1 MKQRS
6 ILAIL
11 WLSICLSVS
20 AQTQQGFVKTLGRP
34 NQKGVALSGVTVRV
48 KGGHNAVLSNAQGT
62 FAMPMP
68 GKKPGDAYALQ
79 QVQKQGYELRDKSA
93 VGRQYA
99 YSDKVPLTLVMAS
112 SSQLSSDKQRIE
124 NKAYEVAERGYKAK
138 LAQLEQQKDANSITI
153 DQYRQLLQDLQDKF
167 EKYQSLIDG
176 LAEHYALVDYD
187 ALDEQERE
195 INICIEK
202 GDLERADSLLQQLG
216 IQQRVETIAQRLKA
230 GQRLIDEARQEQAE
244 VLKRQEKDA
253 EYLYQL
259 YTIALAKF
267 DNDKARFYIETRA
280 ELDTTNVEWQME
292 IGDYLYN
299 QHLSEESLIY
309 YIRALKECEKRDY
322 TDQNTA
328 YRAGL
333 YNAIGKIYL
342 TLNYDL
348 TEIERVYMIS
358 VELYKELYD
367 QQPTIGYTA
376 LLADALK
383 DVANL
388 LRQTKKYKESLEI
401 YQESILPIY
410 EVLVKEDSD
419 YIEYL
424 ATAQEEAAI
433 LFRSMYELNKSEQLY
448 VVALR
453 NFRALSMKNSSKYL
467 INVASVLNN
476 LALLYK
482 EKRDIANAERCF
494 LEALS
499 IRKGLS
505 SRNPQRNN
513 MEYAHTMIC
522 LADLYRDNKREKESE
537 VLYNQALGIYRELTD
552 DNPDEFEPYI
562 AATTSKMGLL
572 YTNLHRYEE
581 SEVMFKES
589 VSIRRDLVKK
599 IPEIYTEPLAE
610 SLNNYGILCF
620 NEHRFKESESLFKE
634 ALDLY
639 RQLAKNNPQ
648 VISVNLMNSLCNVA
662 LIETQLGNYSESEK
676 LYKEALSLANKI
688 EKKNP
693 NIYKPW
699 VATIMANYSALYL
712 YMQQYSKSE
721 ELIRE
726 AIKKDSSQHVLQ
738 STLAMSLLFQGR
750 TIEAE
755 TIYKKYKEELRIIF
769 KEDLKLLAL
778 AGVIPQ
784 QYEAV
789 VESIKRILND

>member
-216 IQQRVETIAQRLKA
+216 IQQRAETIAQRLKA

-280 ELDTTNVEWQME
+280 ELDTTNVEWQM
-292 IGDYLYN
+292 DV
-299 QHLSEESLIY
+299 
-309 YIRALKECEKRDY
+309 
-322 TDQNTA
+322 A
-328 YRAGL
+328 YFDVE
-333 YNAIGKIYL
+333 YL
-342 TLNYDL
+342 TD
-348 TEIERVYMIS
+348 
-358 VELYKELYD
+358 
-367 QQPTIGYTA
+367 
-376 LLADALK
+376 
-383 DVANL
+383 
-388 LRQTKKYKESLEI
+388 
-401 YQESILPIY
+401 
-410 EVLVKEDSD
+410 
-419 YIEYL
+419 
-424 ATAQEEAAI
+424 
-433 LFRSMYELNKSEQLY
+433 FNK
-448 VVALR
+448 
-453 NFRALSMKNSSKYL
+453 
-467 INVASVLNN
+467 
-476 LALLYK
+476 ALLYG
-482 EKRDIANAERCF
+482 EKALLSSLALFGEDNSYTIKCYNLMSICYNFLGDYDRALDYGLKAANILEKTTSEYLEEKADCFMALVGVYHSIGGKDEELPNLCKAALLLMISKYGIDVADKNVAECWALLGGSYNWISRYN
-494 LEALS
+494 EAL
-499 IRKGLS
+499 G
-505 SRNPQRNN
+505 
-513 MEYAHTMIC
+513 C
-522 LADLYRDNKREKESE
+522 
-537 VLYNQALGIYRELTD
+537 
-552 DNPDEFEPYI
+552 
-562 AATTSKMGLL
+562 
-572 YTNLHRYEE
+572 
-581 SEVMFKES
+581 
-589 VSIRRDLVKK
+589 
-599 IPEIYTEPLAE
+599 
-610 SLNNYGILCF
+610 
-620 NEHRFKESESLFKE
+620 FKE
-634 ALDLY
+634 ALNIMKKCKAFPLAINRMTSLIGATY
-639 RQLAKNNPQ
+639 LALGETKLGLEYQLN
-648 VISVNLMNSLCNVA
+648 A
-662 LIETQLGNYSESEK
+662 LNGLIQACGGDNHYSI
-676 LYKEALSLANKI
+676 ALSYRSLSLTYFKQRQFCLALSCAKKSLKIMTLLKGDQHPETKNAMAIVEKIKNKCD
-688 EKKNP
+688 E
-693 NIYKPW
+693 
-699 VATIMANYSALYL
+699 
-712 YMQQYSKSE
+712 
-721 ELIRE
+721 
-726 AIKKDSSQHVLQ
+726 SQHQ
-738 STLAMSLLFQGR
+738 
-750 TIEAE
+750 
-755 TIYKKYKEELRIIF
+755 K
-769 KEDLKLLAL
+769 
-778 AGVIPQ
+778 
-784 QYEAV
+784 
-789 VESIKRILND
+789 